1 MIVCSVE
8 KAPKRRFPLP
18 VCHLYIK
25 MMILPRQAQNKHR
38 ENSKKSGVFR
48 TGMRLESILRK
59 RRRFFFFSAVL
70 AACHEPVLVKVIVF
84 RHQCGTFP
92 MFVPSL
98 SWQKIVFCISGSNEG
113 VFPHHLSIDPSVSVS
128 SSTCSPEQPTHI
140 MSKRGDQSYIHM

>member
-48 TGMRLESILRK
+48 TEEAGPVEGQLAGRGAADQQLHHIALWLWLLHTYTTVAREFVRQALCSRLRRK
-59 RRRFFFFSAVL
+59 QQGKNKCAWS
-70 AACHEPVLVKVIVF
+70 
-84 RHQCGTFP
+84 HQDAECY
-92 MFVPSL
+92 
-98 SWQKIVFCISGSNEG
+98 
-113 VFPHHLSIDPSVSVS
+113 DPA
-128 SSTCSPEQPTHI
+128 
-140 MSKRGDQSYIHM
+140 RA